1 MTAER
6 SPKCNIGSQKQ
17 PKNKNIRETA
27 KSDGGQLERQELE
40 QIFNTVRDKEI
51 RKATQAFPSLCSSE
65 G

>member
-1 MTAER
+1 MLHLPGTKYMTAER

-40 QIFNTVRDKEI
+40 
-51 RKATQAFPSLCSSE
+51 
-65 G
+65 